1 MTMASHDA
9 TRVPGSI
16 PASAG
21 IGLRAQHQSEL
32 RNSKPAVGWLEAHSE
47 NYFSEAG
54 PHIEALL
61 QLREHYGLSLHG
73 VGLSLGSTDPI
84 DRTHLM
90 KLKRLIGRTSPAFVS
105 EHLSWGSVDGRFVN
119 DLLPLP
125 YTQESLAHMVSRVD
139 QVQSALQRTILI
151 ENISSYLQYSHSDI
165 DESAYLT
172 ELARATGC
180 GLLID
185 INNLYVNE
193 RNHGVDAR
201 RFIDSIPPAVVREM
215 HLAGHSSN
223 RVDQSEILIDTHS
236 APVCE
241 AVWALYGHAIQ
252 RFGALPTLIE
262 WDSDIPSLD
271 VLLGEAHK
279 AQSFLGAAHDIAA

>member
-1 MTMASHDA
+1 MTMALHDA

-32 RNSKPAVGWLEAHSE
+32 RKSKPAVGWLEAHSE
-47 NYFSEAG
+47 NYFSDAG

-61 QLREHYGLSLHG
+61 ELREHYGLSLHG
-73 VGLSLGSTDPI
+73 VGLSLGSIDPI
-84 DRTHLM
+84 DRAHLV
-90 KLKRLIGRTSPAFVS
+90 KLKRLIGRTSPGFVS
-105 EHLSWGSVDGRFVN
+105 EHLSWGSVNGRFVN

-125 YTQESLAHMVSRVD
+125 YTQESLAHMICRVD
-139 QVQSALQRTILI
+139 QVQSALQRTILV

-165 DESAYLT
+165 DESAFLI

-193 RNHGVDAR
+193 RNHGVDAC
-201 RFIDSIPPAVVREM
+201 RFINSVPPAIVREL
-215 HLAGHSSN
+215 HLAGHSSS
-223 RVDQSEILIDTHS
+223 RVDQTEILIDTHS
-236 APVCE
+236 TPVCE